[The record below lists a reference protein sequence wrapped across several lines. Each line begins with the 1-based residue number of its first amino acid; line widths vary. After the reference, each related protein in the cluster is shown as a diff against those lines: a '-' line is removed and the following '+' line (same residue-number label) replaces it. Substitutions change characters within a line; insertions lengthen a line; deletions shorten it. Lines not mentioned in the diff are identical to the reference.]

1 MATTKAAPSKQWA
14 AGSIDIRSLR
24 STLEGLKGTDEV
36 LVTEKEVNPA
46 LEMAG
51 LAKQFDGGSAMLFE
65 NVKGYPNGRLT
76 TNLFA
81 TQERVTKL
89 FGVED
94 IRKFKFK
101 CVDAIHNPIPPRV
114 VKDAPCQEVV
124 IDKNINVWD
133 IVPMIQHT
141 VKDPGRTLGG
151 GNTLVAGKYFWGGDH
166 ISYNRMNF
174 RGPDFSS
181 FQISPGS
188 HTDMIATEWYHK
200 GPIPMTINMG
210 VPPAATLM
218 AGGGFMYMILPKG
231 CSELG
236 VAGAMQGYPM
246 DFVKART
253 VDAMSIAEAEYVIE
267 GYLDTT
273 QKVWESEIAEKE
285 QRQGVHPFH
294 PEWAGYMGKAY
305 RTYKFQVTAVT
316 HRKDKPIYYPS
327 IVHSY
332 DDKHIDTMM
341 REAMFYELAD
351 RICPGLCI
359 DTNIMM
365 PLTDWGGVLFQ
376 FKKRRMRDEGFQ
388 KNIMAAAL
396 SCSLGLRLAMGVDED
411 IDIYSPEDVLWAL
424 TTRIDPRTGV
434 QVVAQDGAGQTFQPA
449 DRSSAGDKDWTQS
462 NIRFGGGMMYDA
474 TMPFKYRDA
483 FERPPYP
490 IDLVEAAK
498 FFSAEDIAK
507 SKAKMT
513 EYGHY
518 MAKTGF

>member
-1 MATTKAAPSKQWA
+1 MATTAPAK
-14 AGSIDIRSLR
+14 IDIRSLR
-24 STLEGLKGTDEV
+24 STLESLRDTDEL
-36 LVTEKEVNPA
+36 LVSNKEINPA
-46 LEMAG
+46 LELAG
-51 LAKQFDGGSAMLFE
+51 LAKQFDGGSAMLFN

-81 TQERVTKL
+81 TEERVSRL
-89 FGVED
+89 FGVD
-94 IRKFKFK
+94 DPTKFKFK
-101 CVDAIHNPIPPRV
+101 CVDALHTPIPPKV
-114 VKDAPCQEVV
+114 VRDAPCQEVV

-141 VKDPGRTLGG
+141 EKDPGRTLGG
-151 GNTLVAGKYFWGGDH
+151 GNTLVTGKYFWGGDH

-188 HTDMIATEWYHK
+188 HTDMIATEWYRK

-210 VPPAATLM
+210 VPPACTLM
-218 AGGGFMYMILPKG
+218 AGGGFMYMVLPKG

-236 VAGAMQGYPM
+236 VAGAMQGYPVE
-246 DFVKART
+246 FVKART

-332 DDKHIDTMM
+332 DDKHIDTLM
-341 REAMFYELAD
+341 REAMFFELAD

-359 DTNIMM
+359 DTRIPM
-365 PLTDWGGVLFQ
+365 PMTDWGGVIFQ
-376 FKKRRMRDEGFQ
+376 IKKRRARDEGFQ
-388 KNIMAAAL
+388 KNILTAAA
-396 SCSLGLRLAMGVDED
+396 SCSMGLRLTIAVDED
-411 IDIYSPEDVLWAL
+411 INIYSVDDMLWAL
-424 TTRIDPRTGV
+424 TTRIDPRTGI
-434 QVVAQDGAGQTFQPA
+434 QIVAQNGAGQTFQPA

-462 NIRFGGGMMYDA
+462 NIRFGGCVTIDC
-474 TMPFKYRDA
+474 TMPFRFKDA

-490 IDLVEAAK
+490 VKLVDPSNWFTPEQI
-498 FFSAEDIAK
+498 SSSI
-507 SKAKMT
+507 AKMT
-513 EYGHY
+513 EYGKF

>member
-1 MATTKAAPSKQWA
+1 MATTASAK
-14 AGSIDIRSLR
+14 IDIRSLR
-24 STLEGLKGTDEV
+24 STLESLRDTDEL
-36 LVTEKEVNPA
+36 LVSNKEINPA
-46 LEMAG
+46 LELAG
-51 LAKQFDGGSAMLFE
+51 LAKQFDGGSAMLFN

-81 TQERVTKL
+81 TEERVSRL
-89 FGVED
+89 FGVD
-94 IRKFKFK
+94 DPTKFKFK
-101 CVDAIHNPIPPRV
+101 CVEALHSPLPPKV

-141 VKDPGRTLGG
+141 EKDPGRTLGG
-151 GNTLVAGKYFWGGDH
+151 GNTLVTGKYFWGGDH

-188 HTDMIATEWYHK
+188 HTDMIATEWYRK

-210 VPPAATLM
+210 VPPACTLM
-218 AGGGFMYMILPKG
+218 AGGGFMYMVLPKG

-236 VAGAMQGYPM
+236 VAGAMQGYPVE
-246 DFVKART
+246 FVKART

-332 DDKHIDTMM
+332 DDKHIDTLM

-351 RICPGLCI
+351 RIIPGLCI
-359 DTNIMM
+359 DTRIPM
-365 PLTDWGGVLFQ
+365 PMTDWGGVIFQ
-376 FKKRRMRDEGFQ
+376 IKKRRARDEGFQ
-388 KNIMAAAL
+388 KNILTAAAA
-396 SCSLGLRLAMGVDED
+396 CSMGLRLTIAVDED
-411 IDIYSPEDVLWAL
+411 INIYSVDDMMWAL
-424 TTRIDPRTGV
+424 TTRIDPRSGI
-434 QVVAQDGAGQTFQPA
+434 QIVAQNGAGQTFQPA

-462 NIRFGGGMMYDA
+462 NIRFGGCVTIDC
-474 TMPFKYRDA
+474 TMPFRFKDA

-490 IDLVEAAK
+490 VKLVDASNWFTPEQI
-498 FFSAEDIAK
+498 SSSI
-507 SKAKMT
+507 AKMT
-513 EYGHY
+513 EYGKF
-518 MAKTGF
+518 MAKAGF